1 MKYAPTY
8 LHMVKYRHYILEKN
22 WKYITTNMRT
32 YIQTIIKAERVFIM
46 QSFLFHKQNKSF
58 HDRFI
63 SLVLDRKVLQL
74 ALFPPFL
81 PDQK

>member
-1 MKYAPTY
+1 MYVQIHDTHIYTHILSKY
-8 LHMVKYRHYILEKN
+8 
-22 WKYITTNMRT
+22 
-32 YIQTIIKAERVFIM
+32 KARKIFTKK
-46 QSFLFHKQNKSF
+46 SFLFNIQNKSF